1 MYDEINGWYDSDFW
15 NSFYN
20 VSPGDD
26 VGAIDTSGNS
36 AYLGYQIGNAGTANP
51 APVFNNMNEYDNE
64 NDGGFWNDLGNAF
77 TGAATAIGN
86 AFSGAAQNV
95 ANAAGQNFANQIT
108 GTGNQVA
115 QTLGGGTNQPANNS
129 NRNAVL
135 IVGAVAV
142 VALLAAVY
150 FAGKNKS

>member
-1 MYDEINGWYDSDFW
+1 MYDEIDGWYDSDFW

-20 VSPGDD
+20 VAPGND

-36 AYLGYQIGNAGTANP
+36 AYLGFQIGNPGSSNP
-51 APVFNNMNEYDNE
+51 SVSFSNMNEYDE
-64 NDGGFWNDLGNAF
+64 NDGGFWNDIGNAF
-77 TGAATAIGN
+77 TGVSTAIGN
-86 AFSGAAQNV
+86 AFSGAVQNV

-115 QTLGGGTNQPANNS
+115 ANLGGNNPNPANNQ
-129 NRNAVL
+129 NKNTVL

-150 FAGKNKS
+150 FAGKSKQ